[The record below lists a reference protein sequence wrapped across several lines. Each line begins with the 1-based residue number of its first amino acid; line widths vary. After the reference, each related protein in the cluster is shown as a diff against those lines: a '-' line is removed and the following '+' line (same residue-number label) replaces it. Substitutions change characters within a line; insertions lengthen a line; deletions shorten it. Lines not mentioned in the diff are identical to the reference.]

1 MNNRNNDVASR
12 NNKQMTVINFFD
24 SDKQSHWLKQI
35 KRSDWKPGVLLHDF
49 LTNGSFFDAVGDGS
63 KVLLLTDG
71 DKLVS
76 YCTYARWDDIQ
87 PTGLSPWMGFIYT
100 FPEYR
105 GNRYAGLLFD
115 EVERLAKQEQVNEV
129 YISTNHIGLYEKY
142 GCEFFAMMN
151 DMDGNP
157 SRVYVKKVQPLQS

>member
-1 MNNRNNDVASR
+1 MNNCNNDAATRSK
-12 NNKQMTVINFFD
+12 KQMTVINFFE
-24 SDKQSHWLKQI
+24 SDKQSHWLKKI
-35 KRSDWKPGVLLHDF
+35 KRSDWNPGALLHDL
-49 LTNGSFFDAVGDGS
+49 LTNGSFFDAVGNGS
-63 KVLLLTDG
+63 KVLLLTEG

-87 PTGLSPWMGFIYT
+87 PTELTPWMGFIYT

-105 GNRYAGLLFD
+105 GNRFAGLLFE
-115 EVERLAKQEQVNEV
+115 EVERLARQEKVNEV
-129 YISTNHIGLYEKY
+129 FISTNHIGLYEKY